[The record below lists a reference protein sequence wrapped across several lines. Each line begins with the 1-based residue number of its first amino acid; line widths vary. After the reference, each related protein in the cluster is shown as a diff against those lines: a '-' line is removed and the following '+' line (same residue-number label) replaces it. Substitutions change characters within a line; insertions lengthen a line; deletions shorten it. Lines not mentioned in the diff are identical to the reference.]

1 MNYRYTQKDIKIIDM
16 SNEADFMYNWIQRH
30 NGKGVQTNS
39 SGSSDNNPY
48 NTHSK
53 EQEYCNIHN
62 IKKNSDNLCSVCIEG
77 RNV

>member
-1 MNYRYTQKDIKIIDM
+1 M
-16 SNEADFMYNWIQRH
+16 SNVNDWMYNWIREKS
-30 NGKGVQTNS
+30 GKAKPQMNV
-39 SGSSDNNPY
+39 SGSSDSNPY

-53 EQEYCNIHN
+53 EIEYCNIHN